1 VADPEAGRELEAAFG
16 VAADNVSGVEAD
28 VLRVV
33 SDLLGRAGQR
43 VAESNAL
50 PRRTP
55 ACADLARLAARPE
68 GRVLARWI
76 AGRVRRC
83 RAILE
88 WPRGIRRDGDG
99 RLDRAR
105 EQSLDRTL
113 RDKVG
118 IVSGAGPGIGRATA
132 LAFARDGADVV
143 VAARR
148 HEPLAAL
155 AQEIAAE
162 TGRRVLAVPCDIT
175 DPAACT
181 ALVERTV
188 AELGRVDVLV
198 NVATSKFLRQRV
210 VDFDWSSY
218 SQSVQ
223 LNVVGTMQ
231 LCGETAKKMVET
243 GGGSIINIGT
253 LSTTAVMAKNAEY
266 SSTKLAMIAMSKT
279 MAREMGRE
287 NIRVNIVTPGFT
299 TGVGLTRLF
308 EEMGQGTGKTGEEM
322 SRQMASTTELK
333 RHVDPEDIAEAC
345 LYLGSDRAR
354 NVTGI
359 ELHVT
364 AGALIV

>member
-1 VADPEAGRELEAAFG
+1 M
-16 VAADNVSGVEAD
+16 
-28 VLRVV
+28 
-33 SDLLGRAGQR
+33 
-43 VAESNAL
+43 
-50 PRRTP
+50 
-55 ACADLARLAARPE
+55 
-68 GRVLARWI
+68 
-76 AGRVRRC
+76 
-83 RAILE
+83 
-88 WPRGIRRDGDG
+88 DGK
-99 RLDRAR
+99 LDRTGGGR
-105 EQSLDRTL
+105 LDRTL

-118 IVSGAGPGIGRATA
+118 IVTGAGPGIGRATA

-148 HEPLAAL
+148 VEPLEVL
-155 AQEIAAE
+155 AKEISEE
-162 TGRRVLAVPCDIT
+162 TGRRVLAIPCDIT
-175 DPAACT
+175 DSDACT

-188 AELGRVDVLV
+188 AELGCVDVLV
-198 NVATSKFLRQRV
+198 NVATSTFVRQRV

-223 LNVVGTMQ
+223 LNVIGTMTV
-231 LCGETAKKMVET
+231 CGEAAKKMVET

-279 MAREMGRE
+279 MAREMGGD

-299 TGVGLTRLF
+299 TGAGLTRLF
-308 EEMGQGTGKTGEEM
+308 EEMGRGIGKTGAEM
-322 SRQMASTTELK
+322 SEQMASTTELK